1 MTNILIETALARRW
15 FVLAL
20 ALVLAGLGVR
30 AFQQIP
36 IDAFPDVSTTQV
48 KLILKA
54 PGMTPEE
61 VEARIAQPIEMEL
74 LGIPKQTMLRSQSK
88 ICAGRHHRRFRGR
101 HRHLLGAPAG
111 GRALR
116 QRDGRPAG
124 RRLRRPGADHHAAV
138 RDVHV
143 HHRRRRCRWRNGAPC
158 STGRSGRNCARFPA
172 WPTSTRSAAALRTFE
187 VAPDPAALAARG
199 VTLTN

>member
-1 MTNILIETALARRW
+1 MLNILIETALARRW

-61 VEARIAQPIEMEL
+61 VEARIAQPVETEL

-88 ICAGRHHRRFRGR
+88 IRAGRHHRRFCRG
-101 HRHLLGAPAG
+101 HRHLLGAPASG
-111 GRALR
+111 GALR
-116 QRDGRPAG
+116 QREGRSARQRVG
-124 RRLRRPGADHHAAV
+124 RPGADFHAAV
-138 RDVHV
+138 GTLHV
-143 HHRRRRCRWRNGAPC
+143 HPRRAAVAGAKNAPC
-158 STGRSGRNCARFPA
+158 STGRCARNCGRFRA
-172 WPTSTRSAAALRTFE
+172 WPTSIRSAAASQRS
-187 VAPDPAALAARG
+187 R
-199 VTLTN
+199 